1 MENVPAT
8 LGLVFV
14 LTTALTVWLFY
25 RAAHCT
31 RPTLYVLLAW
41 LAVQGVVSSTGF
53 YNAPQVMPPRLLLAL
68 APALAVVATLLLT
81 ARGRAYLDGL
91 RLDMLTLLHVVRIPV
106 ELGLL
111 GLCLYKA
118 VPQLMT
124 FEGRN
129 WDILSGL
136 SAPVVYYLAFR
147 RQKLSV
153 NALLGWNLLCLALL
167 ANVVFHAVLAV
178 PSPVQRFGFEQPNVA
193 VLHFPFV
200 WLPSCVVPLVLVAHV
215 AAIRQLVR
223 LRLAAKPTELKRPYL
238 C

>member
-1 MENVPAT
+1 MENVPAI
-8 LGLVFV
+8 LSLAFI
-14 LTTALTVWLFY
+14 LTTALTGWLFY
-25 RAAHCT
+25 RAAHCS
-31 RPTLYVLLAW
+31 RPTLYLLLAW
-41 LAVQGVVSSTGF
+41 LAVQGGVSSTGF
-53 YNAPQVMPPRLLLAL
+53 YDAPQELPPRLLLAL

-81 ARGRAYLDGL
+81 IRGRTYLDGL
-91 RLDMLTLLHVVRIPV
+91 RLDTLTLLHVVRIPV

-136 SAPVVYYLAFR
+136 SSPIIYYLAFKR
-147 RQKLSV
+147 RKIGRNS
-153 NALLGWNLLCLALL
+153 LLVWNLLCLGLL
-167 ANVVFHAVLAV
+167 LNVVFYAVLAV

-193 VLHFPFV
+193 VLYFPFV
-200 WLPSCVVPLVLVAHV
+200 WLPSCVVPLVLLTHL
-215 AAIRQLVR
+215 AAIRQLLR